1 MKTKIGVQ
9 SIFSIL
15 FFFSGSAA
23 IAFQVIWQ
31 KVLAQVVGVDSV
43 SVAII
48 VIIFMSGLGFGS
60 LYAAYFIE
68 RFKGRLIFYYSFINI
83 FIGFYG
89 FFSLKLIRKINELLI
104 PFVPNSFLSDLL
116 INFLILFT
124 PIFLMGMTTPV
135 VIELSKEDL
144 ASLGKTEG
152 FFYGINTL
160 GSAIGALITNF
171 VLIEWIGFAG
181 TVSLASLLYLLIS
194 VIVFRI
200 YQTETRKS
208 YETLAGAR
216 NYSAALEFDIM
227 LPSFLF
233 GFSSLS
239 LELILFRVLSNYL
252 TMSTLVYPVMIS
264 SFLIL
269 IAAGNYVGGILV
281 DRQFINK
288 AKLIFFIG
296 ISALI
301 LITIPFII
309 SPSAFAG
316 VGALVFTSFNG
327 QLVSEIPNV
336 RIGDP
341 NPIIAFLF
349 SLFFMIGIL
358 PLASFFTI
366 IARISTK
373 NIESAGSRFALILFW
388 YTVGNIFGSF
398 LTGLYFFEWFGTIGS
413 LLVVLAVIFLSV
425 AILLYSQ
432 IKKIDKAYVKQG
444 FFLAMI
450 LIFCLFV
457 IPKDYYMR
465 FRLGN
470 YEPAKIYEGRNGVV
484 SVVPTSRF
492 YTIIDMFRTASASA
506 IVRDPEP
513 GEQYEAWR
521 WNMSQIM
528 ALDPEFRP
536 KRILIIGLGHGY
548 LVNALLDYDFV
559 EEIIIVDISDE
570 IVLAVEEN
578 TDGSYQRMFEDPRVK
593 IIIDDGRRYAQRAL
607 VAGEKFDLIQNKVN
621 EPWHSGSASLFT
633 VEFFG
638 VMRDLLTPNG
648 YVAVRPKVGHA
659 FDALKVFDYAIW
671 PTGDY
676 HMYLGR
682 NESFRPF
689 ELQITD
695 DIYSEF
701 IATTPGHRDDS
712 TANNRRQKITIVL
725 LEPGDLVGY
734 QNNTDDRPVFE
745 YYWLN
750 NFSQKYNDPRI
761 DISLEQYRE
770 KIITAYS
777 KEQ

>member
-1 MKTKIGVQ
+1 VKTKFGVKL
-9 SIFSIL
+9 ILSIL
-15 FFFSGSAA
+15 FFNSGFAA

-68 RFKGRLIFYYSFINI
+68 HFKRRLLLYYSFINI

-89 FFSLKLIRKINELLI
+89 FFSLKLIREVNELLI
-104 PFVPNSFLSDLL
+104 PFVPSSFLSDLL
-116 INFLILFT
+116 INFLILFI

-144 ASLGKTEG
+144 ASLGRTEG

-171 VLIEWIGFAG
+171 VLIEWIGFSG
-181 TVSLASLLYLLIS
+181 TVSLASFLYLFIS
-194 VIVFRI
+194 FIVFRI
-200 YQTETRKS
+200 YQSETRNDN
-208 YETLAGAR
+208 EIIADAR
-216 NYSAALEFDIM
+216 RYSATLEFDVI

-233 GFSSLS
+233 GFSSLA

-252 TMSTLVYPVMIS
+252 TMSALVYPVMIS

-269 IAAGNYVGGILV
+269 IAVGNYVGGVLV

-288 AKLIFFIG
+288 AKMISYIG
-296 ISALI
+296 ISALV

-309 SPSAFAG
+309 PPSAFSG

-327 QLVSEIPNV
+327 QLVSEIPKV

-341 NPIIAFLF
+341 NPFVAFLF
-349 SLFFMIGIL
+349 SLFFMIGVL

-373 NIESAGSRFALILFW
+373 NIENAGSRFAFILFW

-413 LLVVLAVIFLSV
+413 LLVVLVVIFLSV
-425 AILLYSQ
+425 TILLYSQ
-432 IKKIDKAYVKQG
+432 RKKLDSVFVKQG
-444 FFLAMI
+444 FFLATI
-450 LIFCLFV
+450 LIFCLFA

-465 FRLGN
+465 FRLGD
-470 YEPAKIYEGRNGVV
+470 YEPSKVYEGRNGVV

-492 YTIIDMFRTASASA
+492 YSIVDMFRTASASA

-513 GEQYEAWR
+513 SEQYEAWR
-521 WNMSQIM
+521 WNMSQMM
-528 ALDPEFRP
+528 ALDPNFRP

-548 LVNALLDYDFV
+548 LVYALLDYDFV

-570 IVLAVEEN
+570 IVLAVKEN
-578 TDGSYQRMFEDPRVK
+578 TDESYQLMFEDPRVK

-633 VEFFG
+633 VEFFR
-638 VMRDLLTPNG
+638 VMHDLLTPNG

-659 FDALKVFDYAIW
+659 FDALQVFDYAIW
-671 PTGDY
+671 PSGDY
-676 HMYLGR
+676 HMYFGR
-682 NESFRPF
+682 NVSYRPTDV
-689 ELQITD
+689 LITD
-695 DIYSEF
+695 DIYPEF
-701 IATTPGHRDDS
+701 FATTPGHQD
-712 TANNRRQKITIVL
+712 NNVPNDKGQKITLVL
-725 LEPGDLVGY
+725 LNPGDLSGY
-734 QNNTDDRPVFE
+734 QSNTDDHPIFE

-750 NFSQKYNDPRI
+750 NISKRFKDPRI
-761 DISLEQYRE
+761 DISLEQF
-770 KIITAYS
+770 
-777 KEQ
+777 KEYLIKASVEIH